1 MARISLVIPV
11 YNEEAC
17 LRTLL
22 DRLYALK
29 SPAGDEYEYVFV
41 DDGSRDQSLTILKEA
56 ASRNPAVK
64 VLSLSRNFGHQVA
77 ITAGL
82 DYASGDAVVII
93 DADLQDPPEL
103 IPQLAAK
110 WQEGYDVVYARRMV
124 RHGEGLL
131 KRISASLFYRV
142 LGSVASLNIP
152 RNTGDFRL
160 MSRRTVL
167 ALRQLRERNRF
178 MRGLSTWIGFPQT
191 CVEYERDPRASG
203 ETKYTLRKMVRLA
216 VDAIVSFS
224 WVPLRLSFYAGLI
237 AIAICGLYFLA
248 ALCLWTFT
256 TYVIPG
262 WLSLAT
268 LIVLFGS
275 MQLVTLGIMGEYV
288 GRILD
293 EVKARPLYFL
303 RETANVAQQENSADM
318 GATGKAAPAH
328 HKPGASCQDG

>member
-1 MARISLVIPV
+1 
-11 YNEEAC
+11 
-17 LRTLL
+17 
-22 DRLYALK
+22 
-29 SPAGDEYEYVFV
+29 V
-41 DDGSRDQSLTILKEA
+41 DDGSRDQSLSILME
-56 ASRNPAVK
+56 ASRGNPAFK
-64 VLSLSRNFGHQVA
+64 VLALSRNFGHQVA

-103 IPQLAAK
+103 IPQMAAK
-110 WQEGYDVVYARRMV
+110 WREGYDVVYARRRV

-131 KRISASLFYRV
+131 KRVSASLFYRV
-142 LGSVASLNIP
+142 LGSVATLSIP

-160 MSRRTVL
+160 MSRRAVL
-167 ALRQLRERNRF
+167 AMRQLRERHRF

-191 CVEYERDPRASG
+191 SVEYERDPRASG
-203 ETKYTLRKMVRLA
+203 ETKYALTKMARLA
-216 VDAIVSFS
+216 ADAIVSFS

-237 AIAICGLYFLA
+237 AIFICGLYVLA

-256 TYVIPG
+256 TYVLPG

-268 LIVLFGS
+268 LIVFWGS
-275 MQLVTLGIMGEYV
+275 LQLITLGIMGEYV

-303 RETANVAQQENSADM
+303 RETANVACSGPVSM
-318 GATGKAAPAH
+318 RPVSGRIG
-328 HKPGASCQDG
+328 

>member
-1 MARISLVIPV
+1 MSRFTIVVPV
-11 YNEEAC
+11 FNEESC
-17 LRTLL
+17 LATLL
-22 DRLYALK
+22 DRLAALNA
-29 SPAGDEYEYVFV
+29 SPGDEYEYLFV
-41 DDGSRDQSLTILKEA
+41 DDGSQDQSLSILME
-56 ASRNPAVK
+56 ASRKNPAFK
-64 VLSLSRNFGHQVA
+64 VLALSRNFGHQVA

-103 IPQLAAK
+103 IPQMAAK
-110 WQEGYDVVYARRMV
+110 WHEGYDVVYARRMV

-131 KRISASLFYRV
+131 KRLSASLFYRV
-142 LGSVASLNIP
+142 LGSVAPLNIP

-160 MSRRTVL
+160 MSRRAVL
-167 ALRQLRERNRF
+167 ALRQLRERHRF

-203 ETKYTLRKMVRLA
+203 ETKYTLGKMMRLA
-216 VDAIVSFS
+216 VDGVVSFS

-237 AIAICGLYFLA
+237 AIFICGLYVIA

-256 TYVIPG
+256 TYVVPG

-268 LIVLFGS
+268 LIVFFGS
-275 MQLVTLGIMGEYV
+275 LQLVTLGIMGEYV

-303 RETANVAQQENSADM
+303 RETANVEPQENRADM
-318 GATGKAAPAH
+318 GATGKAAPTH
-328 HKPGASCQDG
+328 HKPGAPRQDG